1 MGYKWRKNGNLCSQD
16 LKMKKKDLEKYEKL
30 LLAKRAELIAEM
42 GFLKK
47 EALDTTIKDSTG
59 DLSSYS
65 YHMADQGTD
74 AMEREKA
81 FLFASKSGRLLY
93 HIDEA
98 LRRIKDKTFGKCQ
111 VCGQEISTARLEAVP
126 HARLCINCKAKEEKK
141 KLVESE

>member
-1 MGYKWRKNGNLCSQD
+1 
-16 LKMKKKDLEKYEKL
+16 MKKKDLEKYEKL

-81 FLFASKSGRLLY
+81 FLFASKNGRLLY

-98 LRRIKDKTFGKCQ
+98 LRRIKDKTYGKCQ
-111 VCGQEISTARLEAVP
+111 ECGQEINTTRLEAVP
-126 HARLCINCKAKEEKK
+126 HARLCISCKAKEEKK